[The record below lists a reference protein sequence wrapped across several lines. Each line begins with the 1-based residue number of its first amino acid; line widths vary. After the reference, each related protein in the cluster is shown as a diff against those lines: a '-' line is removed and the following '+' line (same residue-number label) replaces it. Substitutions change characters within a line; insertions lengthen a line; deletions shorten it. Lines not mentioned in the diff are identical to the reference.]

1 MKKCSYTLC
10 FALLITFSE
19 ISLSQNTDSI
29 PFAPAFQYEM
39 YSEAFSAYCAD
50 LDADGDQDLAVSD
63 RSKNVVSIFKNRGDG
78 CFESRADYVTGAAPR
93 QIFLSDLDAD
103 GDSDIAVV
111 NSNQNSGNSVSVLK
125 NQGDGSFFAKV
136 DYPTG
141 EGPVSLFVAD
151 LDNDSDQ
158 DLAVANFWTYSVS
171 ILKNNGDG
179 TFANKVDY
187 DAGANTQSV
196 FASDLDLDN
205 DYDLVVANRE
215 DSNISIFENNGDGT
229 FSARVNYPSGIF
241 PHHLFVSDLDSDTFP
256 DIVVPNYISGTISI
270 FINNGDGTLADRV
283 DYFVGSSPI
292 AIFAADLDGDGDL
305 DIAVGKQN
313 SNTISIFKNNGDGTL
328 ASKVDYLTGQNPL
341 LLYAADLDGDGDLDL
356 AVPNLFGKTVSIL
369 KNLTISG
376 PPCSYPI
383 IAALVEKFV
392 LEEDESLS
400 FQVSTCGGCP
410 GITVLSAEN
419 LPPQAFFYD
428 SGNGTGVFTFTPDS
442 TQGGEYY
449 VTFIACDSLVCDSQT
464 VQITVSCS
472 DAKKGDL
479 SGNGSVNLQDL
490 VILVNYIFK
499 SGPTPVK
506 CVADVNSDDII
517 NLADIIFL
525 VNRLFRHGPAPSP
538 PTCCL
543 SCCL

>member
-1 MKKCSYTLC
+1 MKKSCFLIFC
-10 FALLITFSE
+10 FALLLTFFE
-19 ISLSQNTDSI
+19 ISSSQNPDSI
-29 PFAPAFQYEM
+29 PFAPAVQYEM
-39 YSEAFSAYCAD
+39 YNEPFSAYCAD
-50 LDADGDQDLAVSD
+50 LDADGDRDLAVSD
-63 RSKNVVSIFKNRGDG
+63 RGKNVVSIFKNRGDG
-78 CFESRADYVTGAAPR
+78 CFETRADYTTGLAPR
-93 QIFLSDLDAD
+93 QIFISDLDAD
-103 GDSDIAVV
+103 GDSDIAVT
-111 NSNQNSGNSVSVLK
+111 NSNHNSGNSVSILK
-125 NQGDGSFFAKV
+125 NQGDGSFFAKT

-158 DLAVANFWTYSVS
+158 DLAVANFWTYNVS
-171 ILKNNGDG
+171 ILMNNGNG
-179 TFANKVDY
+179 TFASKVDY

-205 DYDLVVANRE
+205 DYDLVVTNRE

-229 FSARVNYPSGIF
+229 FSARVDYPSGIF

-256 DIVVPNYISGTISI
+256 DIVVPNYISGTISV

-283 DYFVGSSPI
+283 DYFVGASPI
-292 AIFAADLDGDGDL
+292 AIFAVDLDGDGDL

-392 LEEDESLS
+392 LEDESLS

-464 VQITVSCS
+464 VQITVLCT
-472 DAKKGDL
+472 APKVGDVNI
-479 SGNGSVNLQDL
+479 SGGISIPDL
-490 VILVNYIFK
+490 VILVNHIFRGT
-499 SGPTPVK
+499 SAPPVM
-506 CVADVNSDDII
+506 CTADLNHDDKL
-517 NLADIIFL
+517 NLADILLL
-525 VNRLFRHGPAPSP
+525 VNHLFRFGPIP
-538 PTCCL
+538 PPTTCCL
-543 SCCL
+543 